1 MFQLKFLADSRV
13 EWIYRG
19 STRLGPL
26 FTEMEQQKL
35 RRLQN
40 DEAEK
45 AGAGH
50 VHRRQTAPVRRRNA
64 PYIEY
69 RRDAQEQETGQG
81 AGQEEGGI
89 IDKGDKDQVKRPVAR
104 KSTTTVRRP
113 EQSATTKWENEG
125 QTFKTEIDPPPRIKF
140 RQHNCS
146 TKYGIKFSGNLILF
160 SIVKLFGRPE
170 ISIQGKELLSLCRH
184 QKSK

>member
-1 MFQLKFLADSRV
+1 MPASSGSVGQIAFIHRYVYEEIFYFQLKFLDDSRM

-50 VHRRQTAPVRRRNA
+50 MSRRQTAPARRRNA

-69 RRDAQEQETGQG
+69 RRDAQEAQEPGQG
-81 AGQEEGGI
+81 AGQEDG
-89 IDKGDKDQVKRPVAR
+89 GDKEDKEQVKRPVAR
-104 KSTTTVRRP
+104 KSTTAVRRP
-113 EQSATTKWENEG
+113 EQSATTKWEYDG
-125 QTFKTEIDPPPRIKF
+125 QTFKTEIDPPSRIKF

-146 TKYGIKFSGNLILF
+146 TK
-160 SIVKLFGRPE
+160 
-170 ISIQGKELLSLCRH
+170 
-184 QKSK
+184 

>member
-1 MFQLKFLADSRV
+1 MWMPASSGSVEQLLLQSVVYVSFFQLKFLDDSRM

-35 RRLQN
+35 RKLQN

-45 AGAGH
+45 AGVGH
-50 VHRRQTAPVRRRNA
+50 VRRQTAPARRRNA

-69 RRDAQEQETGQG
+69 RRDAQEAQESGQG
-81 AGQEEGGI
+81 AGQEEGG
-89 IDKGDKDQVKRPVAR
+89 DKEDKEQVKRPVAR
-104 KSTTTVRRP
+104 KSTTAVRRP
-113 EQSATTKWENEG
+113 EQSATTKWEYKG

-146 TKYGIKFSGNLILF
+146 TK
-160 SIVKLFGRPE
+160 
-170 ISIQGKELLSLCRH
+170 
-184 QKSK
+184 

>member
-1 MFQLKFLADSRV
+1 M

-50 VHRRQTAPVRRRNA
+50 AHHRRQTAPVRRRNA

-69 RRDAQEQETGQG
+69 RRDAQETAQETGQG
-81 AGQEEGGI
+81 AAQEEGGAS
-89 IDKGDKDQVKRPVAR
+89 DKEDKEQVKRPVAR
-104 KSTTTVRRP
+104 KSTTAVRKQ
-113 EQSATTKWENEG
+113 EQSATTKWEYEG

-146 TKYGIKFSGNLILF
+146 TK
-160 SIVKLFGRPE
+160 
-170 ISIQGKELLSLCRH
+170 
-184 QKSK
+184 

>member
-1 MFQLKFLADSRV
+1 
-13 EWIYRG
+13 
-19 STRLGPL
+19 
-26 FTEMEQQKL
+26 MEQQKL

-50 VHRRQTAPVRRRNA
+50 AHRRQTAPARRRNA

-69 RRDAQEQETGQG
+69 RRDAQETVQE
-81 AGQEEGGI
+81 AADKEEGG
-89 IDKGDKDQVKRPVAR
+89 DKEDKEMVKRPVAR
-104 KSTTTVRRP
+104 KSTTAVRRP
-113 EQSATTKWENEG
+113 QEQAATTKWEYEG

-146 TKYGIKFSGNLILF
+146 TK
-160 SIVKLFGRPE
+160 
-170 ISIQGKELLSLCRH
+170 
-184 QKSK
+184 